1 MELRRPAI
9 HTETMEALHPLAP
22 ALPRF
27 RRVGIVRR
35 ITQDRMLSLGTI
47 AGLGAALALVG
58 LGLGHYTTFFSA
70 DAGVKF
76 LAAQSI
82 VRHWTDPSI
91 PYPFATAD
99 PAGRYVLPLTD
110 WISGRDYAGYSLI
123 FEYMTAG
130 FVALFGAAG
139 TVFPPIAGTIC
150 LLFAQLQLAN
160 LAGVRNRRPLLVATV
175 VATPVVFYSLTLW
188 EHTWGVALFL
198 GAAAVL
204 LGGGQRSK
212 VEGQTSKPRSTWAT
226 RSRTLAV
233 GHSMFELRWQPSAA
247 GKGICAGAMLAGAIF
262 MRREMVIPAAVLL
275 AMSALIGLRTRR
287 LLVPVLAGLVP
298 IVSVGAVMRLQ
309 PEPLAVSLTHASSG
323 RAGVTTVVGTAS
335 HLQRIEWLTAGGF
348 ATVVLLAFTV
358 LLILTRW
365 RWPRALPP
373 LFAAGS
379 VAAGLALVIQLVTH
393 FSWSNDNPLAFSPI
407 LIWGLWSIVLFTGG
421 ARDRGTLPANDLD
434 STFRLPA
441 VGAQLLLWLLSVLGC
456 VAIMWFAYDYGGGQ
470 WGPRYLL
477 FVFPLLLI
485 LAFRARELILDRVG
499 PGPQRHLIAYAF
511 VFLLVVSALE
521 QGIGLGAI
529 VTGKREWSRT
539 ASVVEA
545 LPARVVV
552 STGDPSLDSLASI
565 YGSKTMLWA
574 STPSELTGLMNELRN
589 QGVRSVALV
598 CGPRSAC
605 PWDDFAGWRRDRIRR
620 SNFVRYASYQ
630 ERGRS
635 SAFKVQRSKFNDQG
649 EGRRLPVRV
658 WSSAAGV
665 GPTRGDFGD
674 RPRVK
679 VQSST

>member
-91 PYPFATAD
+91 PYPFATAG

-323 RAGVTTVVGTAS
+323 RAA
-335 HLQRIEWLTAGGF
+335 
-348 ATVVLLAFTV
+348 
-358 LLILTRW
+358 
-365 RWPRALPP
+365 
-373 LFAAGS
+373 
-379 VAAGLALVIQLVTH
+379 
-393 FSWSNDNPLAFSPI
+393 
-407 LIWGLWSIVLFTGG
+407 
-421 ARDRGTLPANDLD
+421 
-434 STFRLPA
+434 
-441 VGAQLLLWLLSVLGC
+441 
-456 VAIMWFAYDYGGGQ
+456 
-470 WGPRYLL
+470 
-477 FVFPLLLI
+477 
-485 LAFRARELILDRVG
+485 
-499 PGPQRHLIAYAF
+499 
-511 VFLLVVSALE
+511 
-521 QGIGLGAI
+521 
-529 VTGKREWSRT
+529 
-539 ASVVEA
+539 
-545 LPARVVV
+545 
-552 STGDPSLDSLASI
+552 
-565 YGSKTMLWA
+565 
-574 STPSELTGLMNELRN
+574 
-589 QGVRSVALV
+589 
-598 CGPRSAC
+598 
-605 PWDDFAGWRRDRIRR
+605 
-620 SNFVRYASYQ
+620 
-630 ERGRS
+630 
-635 SAFKVQRSKFNDQG
+635 
-649 EGRRLPVRV
+649 
-658 WSSAAGV
+658 
-665 GPTRGDFGD
+665 
-674 RPRVK
+674 
-679 VQSST
+679 